1 MDFEWLNESPPSDW
15 TQDGHKLMKQVFPL
29 SVFKKK
35 SAIVDDPS
43 DTWKSKLDRWGNAQP
58 RKYRHFASP
67 PVERT
72 PMVII
77 VCNKPDPRQAAPAT
91 SAVHNKRAHNK
102 PAKARPR
109 PVRRLR

>member
-1 MDFEWLNESPPSDW
+1 MECWPDMVAIGNQAGHLVHRNMVMDFEWLNESPPSDW
-15 TQDGHKLMKQVFPL
+15 TQDGHKLMKQTFPL

-35 SAIVDDPS
+35 SAIVDDPTDS
-43 DTWKSKLDRWGNAQP
+43 WKSKLDRWGNAQP

-77 VCNKPDPRQAAPAT
+77 VCNKP
-91 SAVHNKRAHNK
+91 
-102 PAKARPR
+102 
-109 PVRRLR
+109 